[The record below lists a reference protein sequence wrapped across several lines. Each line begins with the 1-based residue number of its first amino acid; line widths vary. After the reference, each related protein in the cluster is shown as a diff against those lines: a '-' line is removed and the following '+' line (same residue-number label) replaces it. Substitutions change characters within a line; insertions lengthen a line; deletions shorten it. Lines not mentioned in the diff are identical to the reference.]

1 MGLLDDLEQEAQRR
15 KASLEDAARQKAE
28 NESLYKTRLE
38 PAMQA
43 LHDFVARLVQN
54 LTFLKPRRPQRY
66 ALPGYGDI
74 VGYIDHVYDLKH
86 DAQQFS
92 RTITLAVECVVATE
106 ECPAVEVQGAAKV
119 KAMALAFQKH
129 RIAGL
134 GESRKDESGEMVQA
148 TFRARGKIPIS
159 AVFSAD
165 AENANVRMAFTNFDQ
180 FGTVTKVVTP
190 DQLGDAL
197 FDNLARFI
205 AREPSG
211 LMREELPDEVR
222 KQLQHKI
229 QQEQMRRKWEDRMA
243 EQQRA
248 ELDQLKRQQSVRG
261 RIERAVADVS
271 GKAPS
276 LLDKVKGIF
285 KKGDT

>member
-28 NESLYKTRLE
+28 NESLYKTRLD

-43 LHDFVARLVQN
+43 LHDFLARLVQN

-66 ALPGYGDI
+66 ALTGYGDI
-74 VGYIDHVYDLKH
+74 VGYIDHAYDLKH
-86 DAQQFS
+86 DAQQFA
-92 RTITLAVECVVATE
+92 RTITLSVECVVATE

-134 GESRKDESGEMVQA
+134 GEARKDESGELVQA
-148 TFRARGKIPIS
+148 TFRARGKIPVS

-197 FDNLARFI
+197 FDDLARFI

-211 LMREELPDEVR
+211 LMREELPEDVR
-222 KQLQHKI
+222 KQLQQKI

-248 ELDQLKRQQSVRG
+248 EMEQLKRQQGVRG
-261 RIERAVADVS
+261 RIERVVADVS
-271 GKAPS
+271 GKGPS

-285 KKGDT
+285 KK